1 MNKTKLFKFFMFLGI
16 LLIITLGY
24 LRTNLILDNKALQNK
39 IYDVKNDTSYIQLN
53 NIDKKFLTSIIATED
68 HRFYNHGAIDII
80 SIVRSTFKNIQA
92 KKIVQGGSTITQQL
106 AKNLY
111 LSNEKSFSRKFK
123 ELLLAIELEKNYSKN
138 ELLELYVNIIPF
150 GNGYIGIKQA
160 SNGYFKKTPKNLSFN
175 EATSL
180 AGLPQAPHIYSL
192 DKNISLAKKRQL
204 QVINAL
210 KRYKEIHKSTA
221 VIRHFFIV
229 STKNLAKTNNSNI
242 PSILLSLL
250 SN

>member
-24 LRTNLILDNKALQNK
+24 LSTNLTIDNKALQNK
-39 IYDVKNDTSYIQLN
+39 IYDVKNDASYIQLN
-53 NIDKKFLTSIIATED
+53 NIDKKFLNSIIATED

-80 SIVRSTFKNIQA
+80 SIVRSTFKNIEA

-123 ELLLAIELEKNYSKN
+123 ELFLAIELEKNYSKN
-138 ELLELYVNIIPF
+138 ELLELYVNVIPF
-150 GNGYIGIKQA
+150 GNRYIGIKQA
-160 SNGYFKKTPKNLSFN
+160 SKGYFEKTPENLSLN

-180 AGLPQAPHIYSL
+180 AGLPQAPNIYSSN
-192 DKNISLAKKRQL
+192 KNIALAKKRQL

-210 KRYKEIHKSTA
+210 KKYEQTHKSGT
-221 VIRHFFIV
+221 VIKHFFII
-229 STKNLAKTNNSNI
+229 SAKNLAKTTNSNL
-242 PSILLSLL
+242 PNILLNLL
-250 SN
+250 VN